1 MLKPQ
6 DGFTLVELIAVITI
20 VGILAAVAAPK
31 FIGTDAF
38 DARGAYG
45 TLLSALRLAKN
56 TAIAQRTLVYAK
68 LNTSTRVITLCY
80 DAACATGVIDPATK
94 AAYSKTL
101 PSTVTLTFSA
111 NPIVFNGLGQETSN
125 NTVTINLQ
133 NNVVASEPAR
143 TISIEP
149 QTGYVY

>member
-1 MLKPQ
+1 MQ
-6 DGFTLVELIAVITI
+6 NDQHGITLIELIAVITI

-31 FIGTDAF
+31 FIGSDAF

-45 TLLSALRLAKN
+45 TLLSALRLAQN
-56 TAIAQRTLVYAK
+56 TAIAQRALVYAK

-80 DAACATGVIDPATK
+80 DASCATGVIDPATK
-94 AAYSKTL
+94 AVYSKTL
-101 PSTVTLTFSA
+101 PSSVTLTVSA

-125 NTVTINLQ
+125 TTVTINLQ
-133 NNVVASEPAR
+133 NNVVVTEPAR
-143 TISIEP
+143 IITIEP

>member
-1 MLKPQ
+1 LRLHK
-6 DGFTLVELIAVITI
+6 GFTIVELIAVITI
-20 VGILAAVAAPK
+20 VGIMAAVAGPK
-31 FIGTDAF
+31 FIGRDAF

-56 TAIAQRTLVYAK
+56 TAIAQRTLVYTK

-94 AAYSKTL
+94 ATYSKTL
-101 PSTVTLTFSA
+101 PSSVTLTVSA

-125 NTVTINLQ
+125 TTVTITLQ
-133 NNVVASEPAR
+133 NNAAASEPAR
-143 TISIEP
+143 TITIEP